1 VAQTVTNLPN
11 VLESVAA
18 ESAVNRWRQR
28 WASQR
33 LWTLPEPTAAAP
45 HLGTESVQDG
55 ALSPD
60 NWPRLET
67 LTWQAGH
74 RRCVRLEDVSL
85 ADAETLA
92 ASWRERGACAGVSS
106 RRYGLQGG
114 SANRDLQGSGRTT
127 VWLAHTAQ
135 DLAEALAWDH
145 TEVAAADPTARE
157 AATRALGALLGY
169 PTCCTEAF
177 LQLPDPG
184 DNDSWWRCIAGTA
197 AVEPAPWTAN
207 PFAHLE
213 RLFPWFPCSLHC
225 EPTRTAASQTVALL
239 RADFPVA
246 LGLLQ
251 ATMQVAVVV
260 PDSGGLVCC
269 VPEAKLWWVAPGN
282 GQPKLALEQWALA
295 CLAGELLSL
304 AVNGR
309 VALPGG
315 DEAWLVN
322 CSGACD
328 RA

>member
-1 VAQTVTNLPN
+1 MAQTVTNLPN

-18 ESAVNRWRQR
+18 DSAVNRWRQW
-28 WASQR
+28 WALQR
-33 LWTLPEPTAAAP
+33 LWTLPEPATAAP
-45 HLGTESVQDG
+45 HLAPVDPALLG
-55 ALSPD
+55 LSPQ

-85 ADAETLA
+85 ADAEPLA
-92 ASWRERGACAGVSS
+92 ASWRERGANAGVST
-106 RRYGLQGG
+106 RRYGLRGG
-114 SANRDLQGSGRTT
+114 SANRDLQGNERTT

-135 DLAEALAWDH
+135 DLADALAWDH
-145 TEVAAADPTARE
+145 TEVAAADPTARQ

-169 PTCCTEAF
+169 PACCTEAF

-184 DNDSWWRCIAGTA
+184 DNDSWWKRIAATA
-197 AVEPAPWTAN
+197 TGAPASWTAN

-213 RLFPWFPCSLHC
+213 RLFPWFPCSLQC
-225 EPTRTAASQTVALL
+225 GPTQAAASQTVALL
-239 RADFPVA
+239 QKDFPAA
-246 LGLLQ
+246 LRLLQ
-251 ATMQVAVVV
+251 ATMQVVVVV

-269 VPEAKLWWVAPGN
+269 VPECALWWVAPGN
-282 GQPKLALEQWALA
+282 GQPKVALEQWATA

-304 AVNGR
+304 SVNGR

-315 DEAWLVN
+315 KEAWLVD

-328 RA
+328 RV